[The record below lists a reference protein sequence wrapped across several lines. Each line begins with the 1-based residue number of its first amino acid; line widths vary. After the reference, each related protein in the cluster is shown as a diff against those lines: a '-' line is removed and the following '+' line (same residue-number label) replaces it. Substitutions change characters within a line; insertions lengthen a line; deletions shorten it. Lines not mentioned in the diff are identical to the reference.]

1 MTASGSRDGGRITGL
16 WHTTAMA
23 RDYDDLHGP
32 LQRLFGA
39 AVLHDHVSEDPAV
52 GRRGGM
58 VWLGDNSIEIG
69 APVGDR
75 SPVRRFVE
83 DWGGGMHSLAV
94 SVADHAAT
102 RSRLADRGVRV
113 IADVA
118 PDIFFTHP
126 GDTAGL
132 LLEWS
137 GTFTDDDPR
146 VGAALAPLPAPPV
159 VPVEQYA
166 FVTAVVADPA
176 AVAGRLASLFGT
188 EVARLAPDAGADVPP
203 DRIAAVVPLVDN
215 LLVLFRLPEPAEAR
229 RLWRQDLTRSRF
241 HAHGLRVADL
251 PAALAALAAEG
262 VEAVAEVE
270 GLAYLDP
277 AATPVPTFLC
287 QALLPEDPRRCR

>member
-1 MTASGSRDGGRITGL
+1 MSASDRITGL

-23 RDYDDLHGP
+23 RDYDALHGP

-39 AVLHDHVSEDPAV
+39 VVLHDHVSEDPAI

-102 RSRLADRGVRV
+102 RSRLADQGVRA
-113 IADVA
+113 IADIA
-118 PDIFFTHP
+118 EDIFFTHP

-146 VGAALAPLPAPPV
+146 AGASLGALPAPPV
-159 VPVEQYA
+159 APVTQYA

-188 EVARLAPDAGADVPP
+188 SVARLSRDPDLPP
-203 DRIAAVVPLVDN
+203 DRIAAVVPLVDSV
-215 LLVLFRLPEPAEAR
+215 LVLFRLPSPAEAQ
-229 RLWRQDLTRSRF
+229 RLWRHDLTRPRF

-251 PAALAALAAEG
+251 PGAVAALAAAG
-262 VEAVAEVE
+262 VSVVAEVE

-277 AATPVPTFLC
+277 AATGVPTFLC
-287 QALLPEDPRRCR
+287 DELLPEDPR

>member
-1 MTASGSRDGGRITGL
+1 MSASDRITGL
-16 WHTTAMA
+16 CHTTAMA

-39 AVLHDHVSEDPAV
+39 VVLHDHVSEDPAI

-69 APVGDR
+69 APAGDR

-102 RSRLADRGVRV
+102 RSRLADQGVRA

-118 PDIFFTHP
+118 EDIFFTHP

-137 GTFTDDDPR
+137 GMFTDDDPR
-146 VGAALAPLPAPPV
+146 AGATLDVLPAPPV
-159 VPVEQYA
+159 ALVEQYA

-176 AVAGRLASLFGT
+176 GVAGRLASLFGT
-188 EVARLAPDAGADVPP
+188 EVARLVPDAPP
-203 DRIAAVVPLVDN
+203 DRIAAVVPLVDS
-215 LLVLFRLPEPAEAR
+215 LLVLFRLPSPAEAQ
-229 RLWRQDLTRSRF
+229 RLWRQDLTRPRF

-251 PAALAALAAEG
+251 PGAIAALAAEG
-262 VEAVAEVE
+262 VAVVAEVE
-270 GLAYLDP
+270 QLAYLDP
-277 AATPVPTFLC
+277 AATGVPTFLC
-287 QALLPEDPRRCR
+287 GDLLPEDPRAGRTEAL